1 MVACTCTPSKEQ
13 YGGMGQHAT
22 KRTLWWRGTTTVPP
36 TFGVMVMGFTTPLL
50 HRELWYELGGM
61 VNPRQQR

>member
-1 MVACTCTPSKEQ
+1 
-13 YGGMGQHAT
+13 MGQHAT
-22 KRTLWWRGTTTVPP
+22 KRTLWWRGTTTMPP
-36 TFGVMVMGFTTPLL
+36 TFGVMVMGFTTPPL